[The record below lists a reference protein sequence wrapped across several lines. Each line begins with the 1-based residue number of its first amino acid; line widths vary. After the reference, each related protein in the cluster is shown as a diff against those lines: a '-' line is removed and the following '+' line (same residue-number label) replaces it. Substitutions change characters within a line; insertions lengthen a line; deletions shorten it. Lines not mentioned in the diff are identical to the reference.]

1 MFFQITVRLKVEM
14 LLKFS
19 LFLSDYL
26 LFQGVV
32 NVIPHT
38 WKLPLSNG
46 DYGNHIGRVEKVENI
61 ASMTSK
67 SIYSNLVKRIQ
78 IPSNSQYKLNSLC
91 NISTILERKNI
102 YRLPS
107 PECGL
112 FSIKFE
118 TILCI

>member
-1 MFFQITVRLKVEM
+1 M

-19 LFLSDYL
+19 LSLSDYL

-32 NVIPHT
+32 NAIPHT
-38 WKLPLSNG
+38 WKLPLHNG
-46 DYGNHIGRVEKVENI
+46 DYGNHIGRVEKVKNI
-61 ASMTSK
+61 ASTTSK

-78 IPSNSQYKLNSLC
+78 IPSTTQSKLNSLC
-91 NISTILERKNI
+91 NISTTLGRKNI

-107 PECGL
+107 PECGH
-112 FSIKFE
+112 FNIKFE

>member
-1 MFFQITVRLKVEM
+1 MLFQITVRLKVEM

-38 WKLPLSNG
+38 WKLPLHNG

-78 IPSNSQYKLNSLC
+78 IPSNSQSKLNSLC
-91 NISTILERKNI
+91 NLYYFREEKHLQITESRMRSFQYKI
-102 YRLPS
+102 
-107 PECGL
+107 
-112 FSIKFE
+112 
-118 TILCI
+118 